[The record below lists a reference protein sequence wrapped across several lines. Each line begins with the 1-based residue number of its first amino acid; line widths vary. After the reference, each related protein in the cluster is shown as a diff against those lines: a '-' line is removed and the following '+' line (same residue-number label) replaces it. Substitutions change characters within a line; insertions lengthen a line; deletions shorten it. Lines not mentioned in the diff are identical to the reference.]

1 MFPNQIPFSAADPR
15 WQQIPAVPGVFA
27 LFAEDARAEPYVS
40 RTPNL
45 RRRIRRLLEPKP
57 DQTRRLQLAGRVA
70 RIEYAPT
77 GSDFEALLRLYEA
90 SWSVFGERARKR
102 LHLRPPALLRMT
114 VENAYPRVYVTNRVT
129 KAGMEDLYGPF
140 PSRVAAERFCEDMLD
155 LFKLRRCVD
164 DLHPDPAFPGCVYS
178 EMKKCLAPCFEGC
191 TDERYAEEAAAV
203 RAFLRTRGQSMVDAL
218 QAERDA
224 ASGLMEFERAA
235 EIHTRLA
242 KAEAVAAEVAE
253 AVRALAHLDGVIVQ
267 ASAEAEHVELFLLQ
281 RGSLRGPVLFSVVGI
296 RHPNE
301 AAGSSS
307 LFAQPV
313 PNREAVPIE
322 GSVVTQATRDELE
335 QRLEEALA
343 KLMPAAGRRGARGNR
358 TGEIAD
364 YLCLFSRWYY
374 RPQAKRA
381 GEIVFAGEDD
391 RAPAKAVLRA
401 VSRVWVKSR
410 QQGQPVAESQ

>member
-1 MFPNQIPFSAADPR
+1 
-15 WQQIPAVPGVFA
+15 
-27 LFAEDARAEPYVS
+27 
-40 RTPNL
+40 
-45 RRRIRRLLEPKP
+45 
-57 DQTRRLQLAGRVA
+57 
-70 RIEYAPT
+70 
-77 GSDFEALLRLYEA
+77 
-90 SWSVFGERARKR
+90 
-102 LHLRPPALLRMT
+102 
-114 VENAYPRVYVTNRVT
+114 
-129 KAGMEDLYGPF
+129 
-140 PSRVAAERFCEDMLD
+140 
-155 LFKLRRCVD
+155 
-164 DLHPDPAFPGCVYS
+164 
-178 EMKKCLAPCFEGC
+178 
-191 TDERYAEEAAAV
+191 
-203 RAFLRTRGQSMVDAL
+203 MVDAL

-343 KLMPAAGRRGARGNR
+343 KLMPAEARRGARWKHR
-358 TGEIAD
+358 SGELAD

-381 GEIVFAGEDD
+381 GEIVFAGEDGK
-391 RAPAKAVLRA
+391 APAKAVLRA

-410 QQGQPVAESQ
+410 QQGQPVPGSASSQLAAG